1 MSSIS
6 KIVEREISSSPFL
19 EESIAEDLINIS
31 SLARK
36 LKPKIERELGKP
48 VKSGAIVMAINRL
61 EFKGFASVNDNI
73 AKFLAN
79 LGDIIIR
86 SNLNNYTFKNSST
99 LSHAQMKLMEKV
111 SEELDGFCTFSQGIY
126 ETTVIT
132 GSNMEKVVEKYFA
145 NENLIEKEEKLSSV
159 TVRLPNFDVPG
170 SYYYILKQVAWENIN
185 VSEIIST
192 TNEMTLAVK
201 DDDIDRIFSVL
212 MRLKKRNQ

>member
-6 KIVEREISSSPFL
+6 KIVEREISASPFL

-36 LKPKIERELGKP
+36 LKPKIERELGKS

-61 EFKGFASVNDNI
+61 EFKGFASVSDNI
-73 AKFLAN
+73 MRFLAN

-86 SNLNNYTFKNSST
+86 SNLNNYTFKNSSN

-111 SEELDGFCTFSQGIY
+111 SKEIDGFCTFSQGVY
-126 ETTVIT
+126 ETTVVT
-132 GSNMEKVVEKYFA
+132 GSNMEKYVDKFFA
-145 NENLIEKEEKLSSV
+145 KETLIEKETKLSSV

-170 SYYYILKQVAWENIN
+170 SYYYIMKQVSWENIN

-192 TNEMTLAVK
+192 TNEMTLVVK